1 MKLPWAKKQ
10 PLYWVPT
17 MQIAEPVV
25 LDLVLTRT
33 SLGYDS
39 HWRVDQMSQSSPGA
53 VALAEE
59 LAKALPE
66 IMRRASRRVSTRP
79 EVIHLKMGMY

>member
-1 MKLPWAKKQ
+1 
-10 PLYWVPT
+10 

-25 LDLVLTRT
+25 LDLVLTRAA
-33 SLGYDS
+33 SAYDS
-39 HWRVDQMSQSSPGA
+39 HWRVDQRSQSSPGA

-66 IMRRASRRVSTRP
+66 IMRRANRKAPSRP